1 LKIIKLD
8 AIDSTNSFLKEL
20 AQTTTLESYTVV
32 VTKEQKN
39 GRGQQAQKWISEPF
53 KNLTTSVYISN
64 IDLEINK
71 QKYLNFAIS
80 LAIFDAL
87 SIHKIKN
94 LSIKW
99 PNDIL
104 SVNKKICGILI
115 ENTIKGSKIQ
125 SAIVGIGLNV
135 HQEKFPDSLKNATS
149 LKNMTNKE
157 FDLDLLLVEIIEKI
171 QQRIAMVS
179 LKQYDTLEA
188 DYLNVLYKKNIP
200 TMFKDSNDVLFMGKI
215 TGISFS
221 GNLQIELEDET
232 LKEFR
237 IKEVSLA

>member
-1 LKIIKLD
+1 LKIIKLN

-20 AQTTTLESYTVV
+20 AQSTTLESYTVV

-39 GRGQQAQKWISEPF
+39 GRGQQAQKWFSEPF

-87 SIHKIKN
+87 SIHQIKN

-125 SAIVGIGLNV
+125 SSIVGIGLNV
-135 HQEKFPDSLKNATS
+135 NQEKFPDSLKNASS
-149 LKNMTNKE
+149 LKNIAQKE
-157 FDLDLLLVEIIEKI
+157 FNLDLLLVQIIEKI

-179 LKQYDTLEA
+179 LKEYDALETA
-188 DYLNVLYKKNIP
+188 YLNVLYKKNIP

>member
-1 LKIIKLD
+1 LKIIKLN

-39 GRGQQAQKWISEPF
+39 GRGQQAQKWFSEPF

-87 SIHKIKN
+87 SIHQIKN

-125 SAIVGIGLNV
+125 SSIVGIGLNV
-135 HQEKFPDSLKNATS
+135 NQEKFPDSLKNASS
-149 LKNMTNKE
+149 LKNIAQKE
-157 FDLDLLLVEIIEKI
+157 FDLDLLLVQIIEKI

-179 LKQYDTLEA
+179 LKEYDALETA
-188 DYLNVLYKKNIP
+188 YLNVLYKKNIP